1 MICRIIIICCCAV
14 TIFSCSVEKHL
25 SKAKKHIEIAKRKGA
40 VIKPDTVWQY
50 VYDTDTVF
58 NNITNSY
65 ETKQIIRDSFP
76 YTVTNTITSG
86 ITRQERKAMQ
96 DMFDHLEKMMK
107 LQNDSLKM
115 QLKSNDKQHKQEQKT
130 ERVETRQENKKSP
143 WIWVVVAGLLLA
155 SIALL
160 KFNKY

>member
-1 MICRIIIICCCAV
+1 MICRIIIFCCCAII
-14 TIFSCSVEKHL
+14 IFSCSVEKHL
-25 SKAKKHIEIAKRKGA
+25 EKAKKHVEIAKRKGA

-50 VYDTDTVF
+50 IYDTDTVF

-96 DMFDHLEKMMK
+96 DMFDHLEQMMK

-115 QLKSNDKQHKQEQKT
+115 KLKSEDKQNKQDNKT
-130 ERVETRQENKKSP
+130 ERIETRKENKKSP
-143 WIWVVVAGLLLA
+143 WIWVIAAGLLLA
-155 SIALL
+155 SILL
-160 KFNKY
+160 FKFG

>member
-1 MICRIIIICCCAV
+1 MICRIIIICCCAT

-25 SKAKKHIEIAKRKGA
+25 AKAKKHIEIAKSKGA
-40 VIKPDTVWQY
+40 IIKPDTVWKY

-96 DMFDHLEKMMK
+96 DMFDHLERMMK

-115 QLKSNDKQHKQEQKT
+115 QLKSDDRQHKQEKKAEIVQ
-130 ERVETRQENKKSP
+130 TRQENKKSP
-143 WIWVVVAGLLLA
+143 WIWVIVAGLLLA

-160 KFNKY
+160 KFT

>member
-1 MICRIIIICCCAV
+1 MICRIIIFCCC
-14 TIFSCSVEKHL
+14 TIIIFSCSVEKHL
-25 SKAKKHIEIAKRKGA
+25 EKAKKHVEIAKRKGA

-50 VYDTDTVF
+50 IYDTDTVF

-96 DMFDHLEKMMK
+96 DMFDHLEQMMK

-115 QLKSNDKQHKQEQKT
+115 KLKSEDKQNKQDNKT
-130 ERVETRQENKKSP
+130 ERIETRKENKKSP
-143 WIWVVVAGLLLA
+143 WIWVIAAGLLLA
-155 SIALL
+155 SILL
-160 KFNKY
+160 FKFG

>member
-1 MICRIIIICCCAV
+1 MICRIIIFCCCAI

-25 SKAKKHIEIAKRKGA
+25 AKAKKHIEIAKRKGA

-50 VYDTDTVF
+50 VYGVDTVY
-58 NNITNSY
+58 NNTTNSF
-65 ETKQIIRDSFP
+65 ETRHIIRDSFP

-115 QLKSNDKQHKQEQKT
+115 QLKSEDKQYKQDKKT

-143 WIWVVVAGLLLA
+143 WIWVIVAGLLLA

-160 KFNKY
+160 KFT

>member
-1 MICRIIIICCCAV
+1 MICRIIIFCCCAII
-14 TIFSCSVEKHL
+14 IFSCSVEKHL
-25 SKAKKHIEIAKRKGA
+25 EKAKKHVEIAKRKGA

-50 VYDTDTVF
+50 IYDTDTVF

-96 DMFDHLEKMMK
+96 DMFDHLEQMMK

-115 QLKSNDKQHKQEQKT
+115 KLKSEDRQNKQDNKT
-130 ERVETRQENKKSP
+130 ERVETRKENKKSP
-143 WIWVVVAGLLLA
+143 WIWVIAAGLLLA
-155 SIALL
+155 SILL
-160 KFNKY
+160 FKFG

>member
-1 MICRIIIICCCAV
+1 MICRLIIFLCCAGI
-14 TIFSCSVEKHL
+14 IFSCSVESHL

-40 VIKPDTVWQY
+40 VIKPDTIWQY
-50 VYDTDTVF
+50 VYDTDTVY
-58 NNITNSY
+58 NNTTNTY
-65 ETKQIIRDSFP
+65 ETKHIIKDSFP

-115 QLKSNDKQHKQEQKT
+115 QLKSQDKQQKQEQKT
-130 ERVETRQENKKSP
+130 DRIEVRKENKKSP
-143 WIWVVVAGLLLA
+143 WIIWGIVAGLLVLA
-155 SIALL
+155 ILL
-160 KFNKY
+160 FKFN

>member
-1 MICRIIIICCCAV
+1 MIFRIVIFLCFAITV
-14 TIFSCSVEKHL
+14 FSCSVEKHL
-25 SKAKKHIEIAKRKGA
+25 AKAKKHVEIAKKKGA
-40 VIKPDTVWQY
+40 IIKPDTVWQY

-65 ETKQIIRDSFP
+65 ETKHIIRDSFP

-96 DMFDHLEKMMK
+96 DMFSHLERMMK
-107 LQNDSLKM
+107 MQNDSLKM
-115 QLKSNDKQHKQEQKT
+115 QLKSQDKQQKQEQKT
-130 ERVETRQENKKSP
+130 ERIETRKENKKSP

-160 KFNKY
+160 KFT

>member
-1 MICRIIIICCCAV
+1 MICRIIIFCCCTI

-25 SKAKKHIEIAKRKGA
+25 AKANKHIEIAKRKGA

-50 VYDTDTVF
+50 VYGVDTVY
-58 NNITNSY
+58 NNTTNSF
-65 ETKQIIRDSFP
+65 ETRHIIRDSFP

-115 QLKSNDKQHKQEQKT
+115 QLKSEDKQYKQDKKT

-143 WIWVVVAGLLLA
+143 WIWAVVAGLLLA

-160 KFNKY
+160 KFT

>member
-1 MICRIIIICCCAV
+1 MICRIIIFCCCAI

-25 SKAKKHIEIAKRKGA
+25 AKAKKHIEIAKRKGA

-50 VYDTDTVF
+50 VYGVDTVY
-58 NNITNSY
+58 NNTTNSF
-65 ETKQIIRDSFP
+65 ETRHIIRDSFP

-115 QLKSNDKQHKQEQKT
+115 QLKSDDKQHKQDKKT

-143 WIWVVVAGLLLA
+143 WIWAVVAGLLLA

-160 KFNKY
+160 KFT